1 MAETV
6 GSLLVRLGLD
16 SGAFRSGLTVAEKD
30 FKAAQKRFE
39 KIGEGMQSFGKKL
52 SVGLTLPLTALGAA
66 AVKGALDQ
74 RAAMGQVE
82 AALASM
88 GNVSGKTADQ
98 LAKAAD
104 AMEMHSLFDADAILT
119 KVTANLLTFGN
130 VAGEQFDRAQ
140 QAAIDMA
147 TRMGSDPQSAAV
159 MLGKALNDPIKGISA
174 LTKVGVQFSAEQKK
188 QIEAFQKTGQTAK
201 AQGIILT
208 EVERQFKG
216 AAQAA
221 ADTQP
226 WRQAKVAIDQ
236 AMDGIGEAILPVIPV
251 IADAIKSLATSFAEL
266 SPGMQKAI
274 VIGGAVAAALG
285 PIITVFGGIVIAIAP
300 MLASISTTVTALG
313 GWGAAFGVARAAI
326 AGFLTGFAPAIPV
339 IAAFAA
345 AAYAVYAN
353 WDKIS
358 PVLQEVWKT
367 IVDTLGPPLQ
377 QIVSTVTTMLT
388 ELWNGPLGDLAR
400 GAITVLG
407 EVGAALLKVFG
418 PVILGALKLMLT
430 QIGNTL
436 TALLEFGRAIGSL
449 FRGDIQGAFEHLG
462 SAINNLFGGLPA
474 KVIGWI
480 AEMVRGIG
488 QWMGAKLN
496 AIWDGVK
503 KKVDAVTGW
512 FRDMYVAVVGN
523 SFVPDMVD
531 EIGQHMRRLDKELV
545 DPARKATGKAAE
557 AFRALQEEVADI
569 LARLF
574 PEQAAHI
581 TFDKERA
588 ALDAYHKAG
597 KLSADAHAAAVE
609 ALKREYLG
617 LDRDRSALTPGQE
630 APGITLSEGSKS
642 IEEMVREA
650 QGRFVDVMT
659 NMKDQAQI
667 TKVSIVQTFEEM
679 AQGVLDALDQLAG
692 AIKGGGFLNIL
703 KGVIG
708 LGLQL
713 GKTGLF
719 GSKIQTSL
727 LTPIAGAR
735 ALGGPVMSGRPYLV
749 GEKGPELFTPRSSGR
764 ITPNNELGGGRVE
777 VRIVP
782 TPYFD
787 AHVDGRASVQV
798 ASAAPGIASAGASA
812 GLSKMQRKT
821 SRRLA

>member
-16 SGAFRSGLTVAEKD
+16 SGAFRSGLSVAEKD
-30 FKAAQKRFE
+30 FKAAQRRFE

-130 VAGEQFDRAQ
+130 VANEQFDRAQ

-147 TRMGSDPQSAAV
+147 TRLGSDPQSAAV

-174 LTKVGVQFSAEQKK
+174 LTKVGVQFTESQKAQIKAFAE
-188 QIEAFQKTGQTAK
+188 TGQTAK

-251 IADAIKSLATSFAEL
+251 IADAIKSLATSFSEL

-285 PIITVFGGIVIAIAP
+285 PIITVFGGIVSAIAP
-300 MLASISTTVTALG
+300 FLATISTTVTALG

-345 AAYAVYAN
+345 AAYAIYQN
-353 WDKIS
+353 WGKIA

-418 PVILGALKLMLT
+418 PVVLGALKLMLT

-474 KVIGWI
+474 KVIGWVSQ
-480 AEMVRGIG
+480 MVAGVRT
-488 QWMGAKLN
+488 WLVNKLN
-496 AIWDGVK
+496 AVWDWVIGKVK
-503 KKVDAVTGW
+503 AVGDA
-512 FRDMYVAVVGN
+512 FFKLYDAVVGH
-523 SFVPDMVD
+523 SYVPDMVD
-531 EIGQHMRRLDKELV
+531 EIGVQMRRLDKQLV
-545 DPARKATGKAAE
+545 DPAMKATKKTEE
-557 AFRALQEEVADI
+557 AFRDLRQRLADI
-569 LARLF
+569 MADLF
-574 PEQAAHI
+574 PEIREQMDLEARLKTLQEGRDKKELTPDQYDAMVDAA
-581 TFDKERA
+581 
-588 ALDAYHKAG
+588 
-597 KLSADAHAAAVE
+597 
-609 ALKREYLG
+609 KRKYYG
-617 LDRDRSALTPGQE
+617 LDRDTPGME
-630 APGITLSEGSKS
+630 AGGSPEEITALAGGKTIDDMLKETGDKFEEALGGLKS
-642 IEEMVREA
+642 QA
-650 QGRFVDVMT
+650 TVMKT
-659 NMKDQAQI
+659 
-667 TKVSIVQTFEEM
+667 VIVQTFEEM
-679 AQGVLDALDQLAG
+679 AQGALDAVDQLVG
-692 AIKGGGFLNIL
+692 AIKGGGFLGIL
-703 KGVIG
+703 KGIVG

-713 GKTGLF
+713 GKMGVF
-719 GSKIQTSL
+719 GSSIQTSL

-735 ALGGPVMSGRPYLV
+735 ALGGPVSGGRPYLV
-749 GEKGPELFTPRSSGR
+749 GERGPELFTPRSSGR
-764 ITPNNELGGGRVE
+764 ITPNNELGGGRTE

-787 AHVDGRASVQV
+787 AHVDGRASVVV
-798 ASAAPGIASAGASA
+798 ARNAPGIAQAGAA
-812 GLSKMQRKT
+812 GGLAQMQRKT

>member
-16 SGAFRSGLTVAEKD
+16 SGAFRSGLSVAEKD
-30 FKAAQKRFE
+30 FKAAQRRFE
-39 KIGEGMQSFGKKL
+39 KIGQGMQSLGQKL
-52 SVGLTLPLTALGAA
+52 SVGLTLPMAALGAA
-66 AVKGALDQ
+66 AVKGALEQ

-82 AALASM
+82 SALASM
-88 GNVSGKTADQ
+88 GDASGKTADQ

-104 AMEMHSLFDADAILT
+104 AMEMHSLFAADEILT

-147 TRMGSDPQSAAV
+147 TRLGSDPQAAAV
-159 MLGKALNDPIKGISA
+159 MLGKALNDPAKGISA
-174 LTKVGVQFSAEQKK
+174 LTRVGVQFTAEQKK
-188 QIEAFQKTGQTAK
+188 QIEAFTKTGQVAK
-201 AQGIILT
+201 AQGIILS

-226 WRQAKVAIDQ
+226 WRQAQVAIDQ
-236 AMDGIGEAILPVIPV
+236 AMDGIGEAILPIIPV
-251 IADAIKSLATSFAEL
+251 IADAIKSLAQSFAEL

-285 PIITVFGGIVIAIAP
+285 PVITVLGAIVSAIAP
-300 MLASISTTVTALG
+300 LLATISTAVTAVG

-326 AGFLTGFAPAIPV
+326 AGFLTGFAPAIPI

-345 AAYAVYAN
+345 AAYAIYEN
-353 WDKIS
+353 WDKIA
-358 PVLQEVWKT
+358 PVLQSVWQT
-367 IVDTLGPPLQ
+367 VVETLGPPLQ
-377 QIVSTVTTMLT
+377 QIIDTLGAMLT

-418 PVILGALKLMLT
+418 PVVLGALKMMLQ
-430 QIGNTL
+430 QIGNVL

-480 AEMVRGIG
+480 AQMVQGIG
-488 QWMGAKLN
+488 QWVGAKLS

-503 KKVDAVTGW
+503 KKIEAVKSWFYDLADAVV
-512 FRDMYVAVVGN
+512 FH
-523 SFVPDMVD
+523 SFIPDMVD
-531 EIGQHMRRLDKELV
+531 QIGIHMRRLDKELV
-545 DPARKATGKAAE
+545 EPAQKATTKAAE
-557 AFRALQEEVADI
+557 AFRQLQQDVADI

-574 PEQAAHI
+574 PEQAAQI
-581 TFDKERA
+581 TFEKERA

-597 KLSADAHAAAVE
+597 KISADEHAAAVR
-609 ALKREYLG
+609 ALNREYAD
-617 LDRDRSALTPGQE
+617 LDRDRLALAPGQE
-630 APGITLSEGSKS
+630 APGIELSEGSTSLEDISKGIS
-642 IEEMVREA
+642 DRFADTMEKIRE
-650 QGRFVDVMT
+650 QSSLTRTVV
-659 NMKDQAQI
+659 
-667 TKVSIVQTFEEM
+667 VETFEQM
-679 AQGVLDALDQLAG
+679 VQGAIDALDQLAG
-692 AIKGGGFLNIL
+692 AIRGGGFLDIV
-703 KGVIG
+703 KGIVG
-708 LGLQL
+708 FGLQL
-713 GKTGLF
+713 GKMGVF
-719 GSKIQTSL
+719 GKSIQGNL
-727 LTPIAGAR
+727 LAPIAGAR
-735 ALGGPVMSGRPYLV
+735 ALGGPVSSGRSYLV
-749 GEKGPELFTPRSSGR
+749 GERGPELFTPRGSGK
-764 ITPNNELGGGRVE
+764 IVPNNALGGGRVE

-787 AHVDGRASVQV
+787 AHVAGVADGRV
-798 ASAAPGIASAGASA
+798 AIAAPRIADIAASEAGARA
-812 GLSKMQRKT
+812 ARRDQW
-821 SRRLA
+821 RLA